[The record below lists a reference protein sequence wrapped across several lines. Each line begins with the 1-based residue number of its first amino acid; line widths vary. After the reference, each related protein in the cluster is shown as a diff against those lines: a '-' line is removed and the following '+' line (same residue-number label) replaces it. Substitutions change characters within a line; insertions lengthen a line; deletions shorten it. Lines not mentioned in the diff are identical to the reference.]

1 MPLLRTLFV
10 LLMFC
15 LGGCSSAV
23 QSTARP
29 SPQIPPR
36 SVASPAGPSQLSGRQ
51 ALAPHTASPQFV
63 AAAEQDDEQRLAQF
77 WEQRTRKNQVDDYP
91 LGAGDVL
98 VISVPGMQEIT
109 NREVRISG
117 SGTLALPLV
126 GTLQAEGLT
135 EEALREEIQ
144 QRLSANYMYNPQ
156 VDIFVREYRSRQ
168 VAVIGAVAKPGLYRL
183 ASEADTLLDMLSQ
196 AGGLTK
202 EASQRIHFIPAEP
215 VERGKALKLA
225 STLPVQ
231 LTSQSPSP
239 LLLKRSDPLVLDLQT
254 LTKGTNQLYLA
265 MPMRPGD
272 VILVPGAGEV
282 LIEGWV
288 PKPGAYPANAGLT
301 VLGAVAVAG
310 GPMFAADTSAVR
322 IVRTQAN
329 GKKSL
334 FLANL
339 QDIKQG
345 IQEDIHVHDGDI
357 IEVTGS
363 TTRMVPYGVYQF
375 FTSVFRVG
383 GSLPLTGF

>member
-1 MPLLRTLFV
+1 
-10 LLMFC
+10 
-15 LGGCSSAV
+15 
-23 QSTARP
+23 
-29 SPQIPPR
+29 
-36 SVASPAGPSQLSGRQ
+36 
-51 ALAPHTASPQFV
+51 
-63 AAAEQDDEQRLAQF
+63 
-77 WEQRTRKNQVDDYP
+77 
-91 LGAGDVL
+91 
-98 VISVPGMQEIT
+98 
-109 NREVRISG
+109 
-117 SGTLALPLV
+117 
-126 GTLQAEGLT
+126 
-135 EEALREEIQ
+135 LREEIQ
-144 QRLSANYMYNPQ
+144 HRLSANYMYNPQ

-168 VAVIGAVAKPGLYRL
+168 VAVIGAVTKPGLYRL

-196 AGGLTK
+196 AGGLTPK
-202 EASQRIHFIPAEP
+202 ASQRIHFIPAEP

-225 STLPVQ
+225 STLPMQ

-239 LLLKRSDPLVLDLQT
+239 LLLKRSDPLILDLQT
-254 LTKGTNQLYLA
+254 LSKGTNQLYLA

-334 FLANL
+334 FVANL
-339 QDIKQG
+339 QDIKEG
-345 IQEDIHVHDGDI
+345 IQEDIHVQDGDI

-363 TTRMVPYGVYQF
+363 TAKMVPYGVYQF

>member
-1 MPLLRTLFV
+1 MSLLRTISV

-15 LGGCSSAV
+15 LGGCSAAV
-23 QSTARP
+23 QP
-29 SPQIPPR
+29 SFQVPT
-36 SVASPAGPSQLSGRQ
+36 QLSGQQ
-51 ALAPHTASPQFV
+51 APAPDATSPQFF
-63 AAAEQDDEQRLAQF
+63 AAEESDDTQRLAEF
-77 WEQRTRKNQVDDYP
+77 WEHRTQKNQIDDYP

-98 VISVPGMQEIT
+98 IISVPGMQEIT

-117 SGTLALPLV
+117 SGALALPLV
-126 GTLQAEGLT
+126 GTLRAEGLT
-135 EEALREEIQ
+135 EARLREEIQ
-144 QRLSANYMYNPQ
+144 RRLSTNYMYNPQ

-168 VAVIGAVAKPGLYRL
+168 VAVIGAVTKPGLYRL

-196 AGGLTK
+196 AGGLAK

-215 VERGKALKLA
+215 IEKGEALKLA
-225 STLPVQ
+225 SMLPQQ
-231 LTSQSPSP
+231 LTSQTPSP
-239 LLLKRSDPLVLDLQT
+239 LLLKRSDPLILDLQT
-254 LTKGTNQLYLA
+254 LSKGKNQLYLA

-288 PKPGAYPANAGLT
+288 PKPGAYPASAGLT
-301 VLGAVAVAG
+301 VLAAVAVAG
-310 GPMFAADTSAVR
+310 GPMFAADTAAVR
-322 IVRTQAN
+322 IIRTQAN

-363 TTRMVPYGVYQF
+363 TAKMVPYGVYQF